1 MNTSLVRIGWLVL
14 ALASATTAQAQLA
27 PPIDPNLSCSIPV
40 VDVDDPV
47 VVYGDQPGS
56 GFSLN
61 VWGEHASA
69 PTVTDNPYQGT
80 NALHMHFVELWDGIE
95 FQSTTVYDSTTVG
108 GIRVAVR
115 GNQSGGNIR
124 IYLLTDTWEKLGFDV
139 PLFDYVVRGAV
150 LEDWQV
156 AYVPIADLIGAQSAL
171 IGGLG
176 IQSEFAAELWID
188 DVQIL
193 PTEPVGLYTL
203 FSDHL
208 GDAELIQWGLSFSTD
223 RDAFSGEQ
231 SIRALSAYGGSGL
244 LFHLPEVM
252 NSNSYGAL
260 TFAVKSDISNLV
272 ITPYLETPAGVVNT
286 HLNVADYVHGGITDE
301 WKVVWIPMRDLT
313 GSMTAA
319 IVNLYLEFNQ
329 PGVVW
334 LDEVKVV
341 EGLWFPLWDTTPY
354 DASVSAVFDINR
366 AGHGVQVYTG
376 EVGNV
381 QRGCYEYQSDGVTCK
396 WWAKAWQKADGTAFD
411 LPYLNYEDGMRGV
424 EKGVD
429 AVNTSLF
436 YSNHEG
442 YDYPMSKGTHIHAAT
457 SGILCFDSSGSLGG
471 MKRDESKCSPARY
484 TTTTLHPFVIA
495 YENTLR
501 TRYLHAE
508 GDYYGLTKWVYDQLV
523 AKGYAEVDRG
533 DHVGYVG
540 GATGY
545 GHHLHLETELNGELV
560 DPYRLRQTLPIGS
573 GVLWTAD
580 PPQ

>member
-95 FQSTTVYDSTTVG
+95 FQSTTAYDSSTVG

-313 GSMTAA
+313 GPMTAA

-334 LDEVKVV
+334 LDEVKVR
-341 EGLWFPLWDTTPY
+341 EEFKMPLPGGKSWLLITETGDTGCYGSSPPT
-354 DASVSAVFDINR
+354 ASHIDSNYFSLDFDDRSAVDVEESNVPILASASGRVVFAGSGQYNGTYVIINHDYEKVENQ
-366 AGHGVQVYTG
+366 GTG
-376 EVGNV
+376 LETFGI
-381 QRGCYEYQSDGVTCK
+381 RYIK
-396 WWAKAWQKADGTAFD
+396 
-411 LPYLNYEDGMRGV
+411 PYL
-424 EKGVD
+424 K
-429 AVNTSLF
+429 
-436 YSNHEG
+436 
-442 YDYPMSKGTHIHAAT
+442 
-457 SGILCFDSSGSLGG
+457 
-471 MKRDESKCSPARY
+471 
-484 TTTTLHPFVIA
+484 
-495 YENTLR
+495 
-501 TRYLHAE
+501 
-508 GDYYGLTKWVYDQLV
+508 
-523 AKGYAEVDRG
+523 
-533 DHVGYVG
+533 
-540 GATGY
+540 
-545 GHHLHLETELNGELV
+545 
-560 DPYRLRQTLPIGS
+560 
-573 GVLWTAD
+573 
-580 PPQ
+580 

>member
-95 FQSTTVYDSTTVG
+95 FQSTTAYDSSTVG

-313 GSMTAA
+313 GPMTAA

-341 EGLWFPLWDTTPY
+341 EELWFPLWDTTPY
-354 DASVSAVFDINR
+354 TATVSAVFDNDRSHGRVQAYNGDVADTYVGCQTAGMSFSACKIWNR
-366 AGHGVQVYTG
+366 QYVRLDDNGNRIPFNLSPYIGEYAQV
-376 EVGNV
+376 
-381 QRGCYEYQSDGVTCK
+381 
-396 WWAKAWQKADGTAFD
+396 
-411 LPYLNYEDGMRGV
+411 LNDMTILDYDQ
-424 EKGVD
+424 
-429 AVNTSLF
+429 
-436 YSNHEG
+436 HEG

-523 AKGYAEVDRG
+523 AKGYAEVKRG

-540 GATGY
+540 GAG
-545 GHHLHLETELNGELV
+545 GFPVHLHFETELNGELV